1 MIIDAKSIIM
11 TLLIATVA
19 FYVGLKFVRKFALS
33 IAQENHDA
41 VTAMDQADEAKLKKK
56 QRDADAA
63 AASAYAKVEPLITV
77 PPAAFGG
84 GVGSNN
90 NSSRPSSRPSSPPPL
105 SMTGSSTSDT
115 AV

>member
-11 TLLIATVA
+11 TLLIAAVA

-41 VTAMDQADEAKLKKK
+41 VTAMDQAAESKLKKK

-77 PPAAFGG
+77 PQAMLGG
-84 GVGSNN
+84 GIGSN
-90 NSSRPSSRPSSPPPL
+90 NSSRPSSRPTSPPTL
-105 SMTGSSTSDT
+105 STTGSSTSD